1 MYLILFV
8 LHDPEKVPE
17 LLDAWEQVGVSG
29 VTILHS
35 SGLGR
40 VRSKNRSGLRD
51 DLPLIPSLE
60 ALLNHEE
67 EFSRSLFSLV
77 KGEQMVD
84 QLVEATQKV
93 VGDLSHPDTGLLVVV
108 PVVRAYGLQ
117 KQAY

>member
-8 LHDPEKVPE
+8 LHNPEKVPE
-17 LLDAWEQVGVSG
+17 LLDAWEDVGVSG

-40 VRSKNRSGLRD
+40 VRSSNRTGLRD

-67 EFSRSLFSLV
+67 YFSRTIFSIV
-77 KGEQMVD
+77 EGEQMVD
-84 QLVEATQKV
+84 KLIEATERV
-93 VGDLSHPDTGLLVVV
+93 IGDLSRPNTGLLVAL
-108 PVVRAYGLQ
+108 PVVRAVGLE
-117 KQAY
+117 KQV

>member
-1 MYLILFV
+1 MYLIIFV
-8 LHDPEKVPE
+8 LHNPEKVPE

-29 VTILHS
+29 ITILHS

-40 VRSKNRSGLRD
+40 VRNKNRSGLRD

-67 EFSRSLFSLV
+67 EFSRTLFSLV
-77 KGEQMVD
+77 KGEEMVD
-84 QLVEATQKV
+84 QMVAATQDV
-93 VGDLSHPDTGLLVVV
+93 IGDLSQPDTGLLVVI

-117 KQAY
+117 KQAL

>member
-8 LHDPEKVPE
+8 LHNPEKVPE
-17 LLDAWEQVGVSG
+17 LLDAWEQLGVSG

-67 EFSRSLFSLV
+67 EFSRTLFSLV

-93 VGDLSHPDTGLLVVV
+93 IGDLSRPETGLLVVL
-108 PVVRAYGLQ
+108 PVFRAYGLP
-117 KQAY
+117 KQAF

>member
-1 MYLILFV
+1 MYLIMMV
-8 LHDPEKVPE
+8 MHNPEKVPE

-40 VRSKNRSGLRD
+40 VRRKNRSGLRD

-67 EFSRSLFSLV
+67 EFSRTLFSIV
-77 KGEQMVD
+77 QGEQMVD
-84 QLVEATQKV
+84 QMVDATQRV
-93 VGDLSHPDTGLLVVV
+93 VGDLTRPDTGLLVVI
-108 PVVRAYGLQ
+108 PVVRAFGLQ
-117 KQAY
+117 KQAL